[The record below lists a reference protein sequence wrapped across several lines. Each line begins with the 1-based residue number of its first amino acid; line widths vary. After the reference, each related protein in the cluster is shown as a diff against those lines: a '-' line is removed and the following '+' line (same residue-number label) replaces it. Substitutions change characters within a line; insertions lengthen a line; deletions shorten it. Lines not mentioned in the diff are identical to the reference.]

1 VDWRE
6 IAQHY
11 IDDVAEEINAEEKAE
26 AHAEALE
33 EAEEETRGGG
43 QLWKEPK
50 RGFWGVSR
58 SRGDR

>member
-1 VDWRE
+1 V
-6 IAQHY
+6 
-11 IDDVAEEINAEEKAE
+11 
-26 AHAEALE
+26 ALE

-50 RGFWGVSR
+50 RGLWGESR